1 MQLKTR
7 REFLR
12 DSALATGGLVANRG
26 MGAQSS
32 AGNQRRPNV
41 VLILAD
47 DMGYSDLGCYGS
59 EIPTP
64 NLDRL
69 ASGGLRFSEFY
80 NSPRCCPSR
89 AALLTGLYSHQAGMG
104 MMTADHGRYPYPA
117 YEGDLS
123 KRCVTIAE
131 ALRSGGYHTMMCG
144 KWHLTPLED
153 TTAAR
158 LDQSNWPLQRGFDRY
173 YGIIAGAANYYDP
186 ATLVRDNTPVREEN
200 PDFYFTDGIAD
211 NAVAMLD
218 DPGIAGKPFFLYT
231 AFNAPHWPLQAPEA
245 EVAKHRARYKEGWDV
260 MRERRH
266 AAQVKIGL
274 LDPRWKMTPRDP
286 RVPAWTRA
294 SYKDWEIERMAV
306 YAAQVSIMDAAIGR
320 ILSKLDQMGQ
330 MSNTLI
336 LFMSDNGGNYEEMGR
351 MASGAHRPI
360 YMPEKTRSGEPV
372 VPGNL
377 PRVMP
382 GPAAT
387 FQSYGAPWGN
397 VSNTP
402 FRLYKHFAHEGGIST
417 PLIAHWPDQ
426 IRMRG
431 AITHQ
436 VGHEI
441 DMMPT
446 CLQVAGVAYP
456 HASIAGPPPPP
467 PEGRSLVPVFH
478 RGTVKDRGML
488 FWEHEGNCAV
498 RDRNWKLVSAF
509 PNTWELYDMQA
520 DRTEL
525 TNLADAE
532 PDRVARMAS
541 AYRSWAQRVG
551 AQPWPMPET
560 PPGERTG
567 GLGLPEYLKTDRE

>member
-12 DSALATGGLVANRG
+12 ESAFATGGLVASSG

-32 AGNQRRPNV
+32 AANQRRPNI

-131 ALRSGGYHTMMCG
+131 ALKSGGYHTMMCG
-144 KWHLTPLED
+144 KWHLTPVED

-186 ATLVRDNTPVREEN
+186 ATLVRDNAPVREEN

-245 EVAKHRARYKEGWDV
+245 EVAKHRDRYKEGWDV

-320 ILSKLDQMGQ
+320 ILSKLDQKGQ
-330 MSNTLI
+330 MRNTLI
-336 LFMSDNGGNYEEMGR
+336 FFMSDNGGNYEEMGR

-377 PRVMP
+377 PRLMP
-382 GPAAT
+382 GPATT

-456 HASIAGPPPPP
+456 HASIAGTPPPP

-478 RGTVKDRGML
+478 GGTVKDRGML

-498 RDRNWKLVSAF
+498 RDSNWKLVSAF

-532 PDRVARMAS
+532 PDRVARLAS

-560 PPGERTG
+560 PPGERNG